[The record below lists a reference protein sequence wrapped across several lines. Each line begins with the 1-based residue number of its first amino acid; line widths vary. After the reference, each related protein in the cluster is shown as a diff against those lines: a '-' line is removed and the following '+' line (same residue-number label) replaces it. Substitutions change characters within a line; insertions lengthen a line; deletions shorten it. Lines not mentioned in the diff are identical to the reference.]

1 MVGQFL
7 WEKEVHDLDS
17 IMGLP
22 TQEALDTAY
31 ERALQ
36 HGAIQKYADR
46 VKGGK
51 TGVIGILKN
60 GDGPTTALRF
70 DMDALGLEEVSTED
84 HFLNQLGFRSQNK
97 NKMHAC
103 GHDGHVS
110 IGLGLA
116 KVLPKIKD
124 KFCGEIKLIFQPG
137 EEGVRGA
144 KSIVDKGHLDDV
156 DYILSCHIMNSNMEE
171 GADFYPGSGKS
182 MATTKLDA
190 HFVGRS
196 SHAAAN
202 PELGKNVSLGIAT
215 AILNLE
221 AIPRHSGGSSRIN
234 VGIVVCGTGRNVIPD
249 VGFIQ
254 LETRGETTEIN
265 DYVTRYAKEILKS
278 SADMHG
284 LEVKIVLMGGTGS
297 FDSSR
302 SLMDRAKKVGSEI
315 GLKPTSD
322 DWAQMSG
329 SEDIAYMINRVQENG
344 GEGTFV
350 LLLTDMDA
358 PIHNG
363 DYDFDEQILKK
374 GIHLYLAMII
384 DICK

>member
-1 MVGQFL
+1 MSDNLKDLIDSIEEEVINIRRDLHQHPELG
-7 WEKEVHDLDS
+7 WEEVRTASIIAEILEKNGWTVLMGEEVHDLDS

-84 HFLNQLGFRSQNK
+84 HFPNQLGFRSQNK
-97 NKMHAC
+97 NRMHAC

-144 KSIVDKGHLDDV
+144 KSIVDKGYLDDV
-156 DYILSCHIMNSNMEE
+156 DYILSGQIMNSNMEKR
-171 GADFYPGSGKS
+171 ADFY
-182 MATTKLDA
+182 
-190 HFVGRS
+190 
-196 SHAAAN
+196 
-202 PELGKNVSLGIAT
+202 
-215 AILNLE
+215 
-221 AIPRHSGGSSRIN
+221 
-234 VGIVVCGTGRNVIPD
+234 
-249 VGFIQ
+249 
-254 LETRGETTEIN
+254 
-265 DYVTRYAKEILKS
+265 
-278 SADMHG
+278 
-284 LEVKIVLMGGTGS
+284 
-297 FDSSR
+297 
-302 SLMDRAKKVGSEI
+302 
-315 GLKPTSD
+315 
-322 DWAQMSG
+322 
-329 SEDIAYMINRVQENG
+329 
-344 GEGTFV
+344 
-350 LLLTDMDA
+350 
-358 PIHNG
+358 
-363 DYDFDEQILKK
+363 
-374 GIHLYLAMII
+374 
-384 DICK
+384 